1 MQDTIERQSASSQT
15 SLGEAAFVIALGM
28 TRGVNHDDYHN
39 ERSAVSSSQ
48 LKRMLISPAHF
59 QHGMD
64 AEEESSEAKLF
75 GTVLHARLLE
85 PDTFAQRFFA
95 MPKVDRRTNQ
105 GKALAAAFDKAA
117 EGMTAFPEAW
127 RAQIDAMVK
136 SARAH
141 PKIAEILA
149 QGEAEVALAWVDPE
163 TAVKCKCKP
172 DWWAGPRLV
181 ADVKTALDISWEGF
195 SRACAK
201 YGYHLSAAMYVEGIE
216 QVCGVRPD
224 WGFIAL
230 EKEAPH
236 CAAAYKASEGFLARG
251 RNDFRKA
258 LRMLAHCRESGRYP
272 GYQADGQWELMDLP
286 RWA

>member
-1 MQDTIERQSASSQT
+1 MQTLCERESAPDTEQT
-15 SLGEAAFVIALGM
+15 EYAIPLGL
-28 TRGVNHDDYHN
+28 TRGLDNAAYHG

-48 LKRMLISPAHF
+48 LKRILISPAHF
-59 QHGMD
+59 KCAIDGEV
-64 AEEESSEAKLF
+64 EEASEALLF
-75 GTVLHARLLE
+75 GSVLHARLLE
-85 PDTFAQRFFA
+85 PESFKQRFFA

-105 GKALAAAFDKAA
+105 GKALAAALDKAA
-117 EGMTAFPEAW
+117 QGMRAFPEAW
-127 RAQIDAMVK
+127 LAQIDAMVG

-141 PKIAEILA
+141 PKIAETLA

-163 TAVKCKCKP
+163 TGIKCKCKP
-172 DWWAGPRLV
+172 DWWCAPHRV

-216 QVCGVRPD
+216 QVSGVRPD
-224 WGFIAL
+224 WSFIAL
-230 EKEAPH
+230 EKGPPY

-251 RNDFRKA
+251 RNDLRQA
-258 LRMLAHCRESGRYP
+258 LRALAHCRESGRYP
-272 GYQADGQWELMDLP
+272 GYQADGQWELIDLP